1 MLPSLYD
8 KLVNGIKK
16 HEGFRD
22 RPYFDS
28 LGIGTIGYGTTW
40 ITEEEADMLLRNRLQ
55 SCISDIDSYIEEL
68 SVSIDEVRRAILYEM
83 CYQLGIDGVK
93 RFRKMWEALADMNYE
108 KASREMKASRWHK
121 QTPARCEY
129 LAGVM
134 LRGF

>member
-8 KLVNGIKK
+8 RLVSGIKK
-16 HEGFRD
+16 HEGFRA

-28 LGIGTIGYGTTW
+28 LGVGTIGYGTTW
-40 ITEEEADMLLRNRLQ
+40 ITEDEADKLLRNRLQ
-55 SCISDIDSYIEEL
+55 ACITEIDACVKEREISL
-68 SVSIDEVRRAILYEM
+68 DEVRCAVLYEM

-93 RFRKMWEALADMNYE
+93 RFRKMWDALKDMDYE
-108 KASREMKASRWHK
+108 TASREMKASRWHK

>member
-28 LGIGTIGYGTTW
+28 LGVGTIGYGTTW

-55 SCISDIDSYIEEL
+55 SCISEIDSYIDEL

-83 CYQLGIDGVK
+83 CYQLGTDGVK
-93 RFRKMWEALADMNYE
+93 RFRKMWEALADMDYE

>member
-8 KLVNGIKK
+8 KLVNCIKK
-16 HEGFRD
+16 HEGFRS

-28 LGIGTIGYGTTW
+28 LGVGTIGYGTTW

-55 SCISDIDSYIEEL
+55 SCISEIDSYIDEL

-93 RFRKMWEALADMNYE
+93 RFRKMWEALADMDYE
-108 KASREMKASRWHK
+108 KASREMKTSRWHK

>member
-1 MLPSLYD
+1 MLSSVYHNLTER
-8 KLVNGIKK
+8 IKK
-16 HEGFRD
+16 HEGFRA

-28 LGIGTIGYGTTW
+28 LGVGTIGYGTTW

-55 SCISDIDSYIEEL
+55 SCISEIDSYIDEL
-68 SVSIDEVRRAILYEM
+68 SVSIDEVRLSILYEM

-93 RFRKMWEALADMNYE
+93 RFRKMWEALANMDYE

>member
-1 MLPSLYD
+1 MLNSIYRDLTER
-8 KLVNGIKK
+8 IKK
-16 HEGFRD
+16 HEGFRS

-28 LGIGTIGYGTTW
+28 LGVGTIGYGTTW

-55 SCISDIDSYIEEL
+55 SCISEIDSYIDEL

-93 RFRKMWEALADMNYE
+93 RFRKMWEALGDMDYE
-108 KASREMKASRWHK
+108 KASRERKASRWHK

-134 LRGF
+134 LRGA

>member
-1 MLPSLYD
+1 MLSSVYHNLTER
-8 KLVNGIKK
+8 IKK
-16 HEGFRD
+16 HEGFRS

-40 ITEEEADMLLRNRLQ
+40 ITEEEADMLLRNRLK
-55 SCISDIDSYIEEL
+55 SCISEIDSYIDDL

-93 RFRKMWEALADMNYE
+93 RFRKMWEALVDMDYE
-108 KASREMKASRWHK
+108 KASREMKSSRWHK

>member
-28 LGIGTIGYGTTW
+28 LGVGTIGYGTTW

-55 SCISDIDSYIEEL
+55 SCISEIDSYIDEL

-93 RFRKMWEALADMNYE
+93 RFRKMWEALVDMDYE
-108 KASREMKASRWHK
+108 KASREMKTSRWHK

>member
-1 MLPSLYD
+1 
-8 KLVNGIKK
+8 
-16 HEGFRD
+16 
-22 RPYFDS
+22 
-28 LGIGTIGYGTTW
+28 
-40 ITEEEADMLLRNRLQ
+40 MLLRNRLQ
-55 SCISDIDSYIEEL
+55 SCISEIDSYIDEL
-68 SVSIDEVRRAILYEM
+68 SVSIDEVRRSILYEM

-93 RFRKMWEALADMNYE
+93 RFRKMWEALADMDYE

>member
-8 KLVNGIKK
+8 KLVNGIKR
-16 HEGFRD
+16 HEGFRS

-28 LGIGTIGYGTTW
+28 LGVGTIGYGTTW

-55 SCISDIDSYIEEL
+55 SCISEIDSYIDEL

-93 RFRKMWEALADMNYE
+93 RFRKMWEALSDMDYE
-108 KASREMKASRWHK
+108 KASREMKSSRWHK

-129 LAGVM
+129 LAGLM
-134 LRGF
+134 LRGG

>member
-8 KLVNGIKK
+8 KLVNCIKK
-16 HEGFRD
+16 HEGFRA

-28 LGIGTIGYGTTW
+28 LGVGTIGYGTTW
-40 ITEEEADMLLRNRLQ
+40 ITEDEADMLLRNRLQ
-55 SCISDIDSYIEEL
+55 SCISEIDSYIDEL

-93 RFRKMWEALADMNYE
+93 RFRKMWEALADMDYE
-108 KASREMKASRWHK
+108 KASREMKSSRWHK

>member
-28 LGIGTIGYGTTW
+28 LGVGTIGYGTTW

-55 SCISDIDSYIEEL
+55 SCISEIDSYIDEL

-93 RFRKMWEALADMNYE
+93 RFRKMWESLADMDYE
-108 KASREMKASRWHK
+108 KASSEMKASRWHK

>member
-1 MLPSLYD
+1 MLNSIYRDLTER
-8 KLVNGIKK
+8 IKK
-16 HEGFRD
+16 HEGFRS

-28 LGIGTIGYGTTW
+28 LGVGTIGYGTTW

-55 SCISDIDSYIEEL
+55 SCSAEIDSYIDEL

-93 RFRKMWEALADMNYE
+93 RFRKMWEALADMDYE
-108 KASREMKASRWHK
+108 KASREMKTSRWHK